1 MVRTRRSCGYG
12 PLGLFP
18 VSDCLVRGRFYA
30 RGLGS
35 RHVGDLQD
43 YPHADGMARPLD
55 DYRAA
60 MKPVEGEA
68 ERLLYEGNIAW
79 LMGAGAS

>member
-1 MVRTRRSCGYG
+1 M
-12 PLGLFP
+12 P
-18 VSDCLVRGRFYA
+18 VICS
-30 RGLGS
+30 
-35 RHVGDLQD
+35 D
-43 YPHADGMARPLD
+43 YPHAEGMARPLD

-68 ERLLYEGNIAW
+68 ERLLYEGDIAW